1 MTDKKLW
8 IQIRFVAKLVPVE
21 VEVEEEAAL
30 VLLMMQT
37 GISTYVEE
45 CNQ

>member
-1 MTDKKLW
+1 MTGKKLW
-8 IQIRFVAKLVPVE
+8 IQIRFVAKPVE